1 MAVTGDLT
9 RYRYISTIGT
19 GGMATVDLA
28 EDSRLG
34 REVALKRFTGAA
46 DDGASRLRREAL
58 AGASISHPNLVSVF
72 DAVTSDEGDL
82 VVVME
87 YVRGETL
94 RDALNR
100 RGVLPT
106 GETLRI
112 LDGVAAGL
120 DAIHRRG
127 IVHRDIKPSNILL
140 GDDGAVK
147 VADLG
152 IASVPDHTQITTTGS
167 VLGSLRYMAPEQLED
182 QPASPASDI
191 YALAAVAYEMLTGA
205 KARQETNPGALAHA
219 IATQPAPDLRDGW
232 AQAPAAAAAVI
243 RDAMAADPGRRPR
256 SAGAFAE
263 ALRDAFEGRRG
274 APGGAVAAGGAAAA
288 AAAAGPATAATVASP
303 AAARELPRRT
313 PEPPRRRSG
322 GRDRVGAWLLAVLVA
337 IGVAVILA
345 VLLSGG
351 STSAGHRAS
360 AGRSTHAHAPTH
372 SASSSA
378 STPAA
383 STPSTPSTPSSASQS
398 QTSASTPTQS
408 SSSTTAQSSTQSGPV
423 TPAPNASNPISAVT
437 TFYGLAAGHQ
447 FRTAWALA
455 DPAFRAQLQG
465 YHQFVSSQQADRS
478 IDFSEA
484 KVVKQSGNTA
494 IVAVKTTSHRTDG
507 TTQCAGA
514 VAVVQTPA
522 GWRLHQIQINCH

>member
-106 GETLRI
+106 SETLRI

-120 DAIHRRG
+120 DAVHSRG

-182 QPASPASDI
+182 QPATAAADI
-191 YALAAVAYEMLTGA
+191 YALAAVAYEMLTGT

-219 IATQPAPDLRDGW
+219 ITTQPAPDLRDGW
-232 AQAPAAAAAVI
+232 AQAPAQAAAVI
-243 RDAMAADPGRRPR
+243 REAMAADPGRRPR
-256 SAGAFAE
+256 SAGAFAS
-263 ALRDAFEGRRG
+263 ALRDAFETRRG
-274 APGGAVAAGGAAAA
+274 ARGVAAG
-288 AAAAGPATAATVASP
+288 AAAGAGAADAADAATAATVASP
-303 AAARELPRRT
+303 AAPREMPRRRT
-313 PEPPRRRSG
+313 EPPRRESG

-351 STSAGHRAS
+351 SSSTGHRAS
-360 AGRSTHAHAPTH
+360 ASRSTHAPAASH
-372 SASSSA
+372 SASSST

-383 STPSTPSTPSSASQS
+383 STPAAQSSSSQS
-398 QTSASTPTQS
+398 QTSASTPAQ
-408 SSSTTAQSSTQSGPV
+408 STTSTAAHSSTQSGPV
-423 TPAPNASNPISAVT
+423 TPAPDSGNPIGAVT
-437 TFYGLAAGHQ
+437 SFYGLAAGHQ

-455 DPAFRAQLQG
+455 DPTFRSQLQG

-514 VAVVQTPA
+514 VAVVHSA
-522 GWRLHQIQINCH
+522 SGWLLHQIQINCH